1 MPGASVAR
9 KGSDPLMLRT
19 FACQAFS
26 RSAGSG
32 VAKIVVE
39 PAPEPEPAEES
50 AAPQEAEGDYE
61 LYKVQQGDNVYRLA
75 IKCGMTQ
82 EAFMKLNNIPAPN
95 ALKLG
100 STVKLP
106 KKPE

>member
-1 MPGASVAR
+1 M
-9 KGSDPLMLRT
+9 
-19 FACQAFS
+19 
-26 RSAGSG
+26 
-32 VAKIVVE
+32 
-39 PAPEPEPAEES
+39 
-50 AAPQEAEGDYE
+50 
-61 LYKVQQGDNVYRLA
+61 QQGDNVYRLA

>member
-1 MPGASVAR
+1 MPEPVQE
-9 KGSDPLMLRT
+9 KN
-19 FACQAFS
+19 
-26 RSAGSG
+26 AGEESEETPT
-32 VAKIVVE
+32 E
-39 PAPEPEPAEES
+39 PAPTPEPAAE
-50 AAPQEAEGDYE
+50 AAPAEPPAAQAEEGEHE
-61 LYKVQQGDNVYRLA
+61 LYTVQPGDNVYRLA

-100 STVKLP
+100 SKVKMP